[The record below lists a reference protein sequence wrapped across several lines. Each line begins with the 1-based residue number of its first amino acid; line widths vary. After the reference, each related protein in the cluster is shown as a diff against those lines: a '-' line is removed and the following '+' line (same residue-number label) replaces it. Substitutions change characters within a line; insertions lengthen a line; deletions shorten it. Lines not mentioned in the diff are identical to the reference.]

1 MKKILPVLLCLFL
14 LAGLSIPVAAAS
26 QAETLAQQLET
37 MRPALIALF
46 AIAAVLAFLCILFT
60 VIYVVNSGKK
70 TGKKR
75 LTGLL
80 VMLYVCTLL
89 VFGCSAWCFL
99 QFRSTEQSYLEAQGT
114 QSTQPSSDATQPS
127 TQPGTEATTEAPTEP
142 TAEPEPTLN
151 PAHTELSDPANC

>member
-1 MKKILPVLLCLFL
+1 MKKILPAMLCLL
-14 LAGLSIPVAAAS
+14 LSVSLSIPVAAAS

-37 MRPALIALF
+37 MRPALVALF
-46 AIAAVLAFLCILFT
+46 AIAAVLAFLCVLFT

-99 QFRSTEQSYLEAQGT
+99 QFRSTEESYL
-114 QSTQPSSDATQPS
+114 
-127 TQPGTEATTEAPTEP
+127 
-142 TAEPEPTLN
+142 
-151 PAHTELSDPANC
+151 